1 MSTAL
6 IEVCFILLLI
16 VASGI
21 FAMSEMA
28 IVASRK
34 ARLRQWAEEGNRRA
48 RIALEMADDPNR
60 SLATVQVGITMV
72 GTLAGVFGGA
82 TIAESIADRLEQVP
96 RLAPYGESIGLA
108 VVVAGIAYV
117 SMVIGELVPKR
128 LALSNPERIASIVAG
143 PLRLLSVV
151 GVPIVRLLSISTD
164 LVLRLL
170 GIQLSTSPTVTEE
183 EIRALVKEGAK
194 TGVLEEVEHEIVKRV
209 FRLGDKRASALMTP
223 RTEVIWIDVADSPDE
238 VRRKITEC
246 PHSRF
251 PVSDGT
257 LDNVLGVVQV
267 KDLLVRGYEGRPYDF
282 KGLLIVPLLIYEGM
296 TGLKVLEMFKN
307 SGTHIAL
314 VLDEY
319 GSVEGLLTLN
329 DILEAIV
336 GGMPSES
343 EADDP
348 MAVQRS
354 DGTWLLDGMLSVDE
368 FGDLFEPIQLPE
380 GDYQTLAGFVV
391 TKLGRIPTVADSFV
405 WGELKFEVMDMDAN
419 RVDRLLVGRFDGR
432 P

>member
-1 MSTAL
+1 MSTVL
-6 IEVCFILLLI
+6 LEVLFILLLI
-16 VASGI
+16 AANGV

-34 ARLRQWAEEGNRRA
+34 ARLRQWADEGNRRA
-48 RIALEMADDPNR
+48 RIALEMANDPNR
-60 SLATVQVGITMV
+60 FLSTVQVGITMV

-82 TIAESIADRLEQVP
+82 TIAENIAVRLEQVP
-96 RLAPYGESIGLA
+96 RLAPYGETIGLA
-108 VVVAGIAYV
+108 VVVAGIAYFSLV
-117 SMVIGELVPKR
+117 FGELVPKR
-128 LALSNPERIASIVAG
+128 LALSNPERIAAIVAV

-151 GVPIVRLLSISTD
+151 GVPMIKLLSVSTEI
-164 LVLRLL
+164 VLRLL
-170 GIQLSTSPTVTEE
+170 GIRPSTEPTVTEE

-194 TGVLEEVEHEIVKRV
+194 SGVLEEVEHEMVKRV

-223 RTEVIWIDVADSPDE
+223 RTEVVWIDVADSPDE
-238 VRRKITEC
+238 LRRKITES

-267 KDLLVRGYEGRPYDF
+267 KDLLVHGFAGRPFDF
-282 KGLLIVPLLIYEGM
+282 KGLLIVPLFIYEGT

-307 SGTHIAL
+307 TGTHIAF

-336 GGMPSES
+336 GDMPSEAD
-343 EADDP
+343 ADDP
-348 MAVQRS
+348 RAVQRP
-354 DGTWLLDGMLSVDE
+354 DGSWLLDGMLSIDE
-368 FGDLFEPIQLPE
+368 FDDLFEPIRLPE

-391 TKLGRIPTVADSFV
+391 TQMGRIPSVADSFV
-405 WGELKFEVMDMDAN
+405 WGEFKFEVMDMDAN
-419 RVDRLLVGRFDGR
+419 RVDRLLVAPYDRR
-432 P
+432 S

>member
-6 IEVCFILLLI
+6 IDVFFIFLLI
-16 VASGI
+16 AANGI

-28 IVASRK
+28 IVVSRK
-34 ARLRQWAEEGNRRA
+34 ARLRQWADEGNRRA
-48 RIALEMADDPNR
+48 RVALEMANDPNR
-60 SLATVQVGITMV
+60 FLSTVQVGITLV

-82 TIAESIADRLEQVP
+82 TIAERIAVRLEQIP
-96 RLAPYGESIGLA
+96 RLAPYGETIGLT
-108 VVVAGIAYV
+108 VVVAGITYF
-117 SMVIGELVPKR
+117 SLIIGELVPKR
-128 LALSNPERIASIVAG
+128 LALSNPERIASIVAA
-143 PLRLLSVV
+143 PLRLLSVL
-151 GVPIVRLLSISTD
+151 GVPIVKLLSVSTEI
-164 LVLRLL
+164 VLRLL
-170 GIQLSTSPTVTEE
+170 GVRPSTEPTVTEE

-238 VRRKITEC
+238 VRRKITES

-257 LDNVLGVVQV
+257 LDNVLGVIQV
-267 KDLLVRGYEGRPYDF
+267 KDLLVRGFSGRPYDF

-307 SGTHIAL
+307 TGTHIAL

-319 GSVEGLLTLN
+319 GLVEGLLTLN

-336 GGMPSES
+336 GGMPSEP
-343 EADDP
+343 EADDQ

-354 DGTWLLDGMLSVDE
+354 DGSWLLDGMLSIDE
-368 FGDLFEPIQLPE
+368 FGDIFEPIRLPE
-380 GDYQTLAGFVV
+380 GDYRTLAGFVV
-391 TKLGRIPTVADSFV
+391 TQMGRIPTVADSFV

-419 RVDRLLVGRFDGR
+419 RVDRLLVARCDR
-432 P
+432 KL

>member
-1 MSTAL
+1 MSTL
-6 IEVCFILLLI
+6 LMEVLFILLLI
-16 VASGI
+16 AANGV

-34 ARLRQWAEEGNRRA
+34 ARLRQWADEGNRRA
-48 RIALEMADDPNR
+48 RVALEMANDPNR
-60 SLATVQVGITMV
+60 FLSTVQVGITMV

-82 TIAESIADRLEQVP
+82 TIAENIAVRIEQIP
-96 RLAPYGESIGLA
+96 RLAPYGETIGLA
-108 VVVAGIAYV
+108 VVVAGITYFSLV
-117 SMVIGELVPKR
+117 VGELVPKR
-128 LALSNPERIASIVAG
+128 LALSHPERIASFVAL
-143 PLRLLSVV
+143 PLQLLSIV
-151 GVPIVRLLSISTD
+151 GVPIIHLLSHSTEII
-164 LVLRLL
+164 LRML
-170 GIQLSTSPTVTEE
+170 GIRASTEPTVTEE

-223 RTEVIWIDVADSPDE
+223 RTEVVWIDVADSPDE
-238 VRRKITEC
+238 VRRKITES

-251 PVSDGT
+251 PVCDGT
-257 LDNVLGVVQV
+257 LDNVLGVIQV
-267 KDLLVRGYEGRPYDF
+267 KDLLLRGFEGRPYDF

-307 SGTHIAL
+307 TGTHIAL

-336 GGMPSES
+336 GGMPSDS
-343 EADDP
+343 EADEP

-354 DGTWLLDGMLSVDE
+354 DGSWLLDGMLSVDE
-368 FGDLFEPIQLPE
+368 FGDLFEPIRLPE

-391 TKLGRIPTVADSFV
+391 TKLGRIPAVADSFV
-405 WGELKFEVMDMDAN
+405 WGDLKFEVMDMDAN
-419 RVDRLLVGRFDGR
+419 RVDRLLVARCDGI